1 MTEQARSLSESLDR
15 ASGARRELVVA
26 GGWTNS
32 TAVMA
37 AKADA
42 FGTLRRATTTEAGAR
57 GAAFLAGLARG
68 TYSSHRDIPNGANPN
83 TAAGGTSP
91 WQSEDAST

>member
-1 MTEQARSLSESLDR
+1 VTEQARTLSDSLDR
-15 ASGARRELVVA
+15 ASGARRGLVVA

-42 FGTLRRATTTEAGAR
+42 FGVLRRATTTEAGAR

-68 TYSSHRDIPNGANPN
+68 TYSSHRDIPNGADPN
-83 TAAGGTSP
+83 TATGGPSP
-91 WQSEDAST
+91 RTSEDAST